1 MANGTKTK
9 QRNKDKQIM
18 RQNKGTC
25 LQAKTCLSLH
35 VSQVTETTPLTVIHV
50 RGISCQSNPSRFW
63 LFFFKPGV
71 GGENQSEIETQSS
84 EGKKREWMR
93 RR

>member
-1 MANGTKTK
+1 MCVAS
-9 QRNKDKQIM
+9 
-18 RQNKGTC
+18 
-25 LQAKTCLSLH
+25 AVSL
-35 VSQVTETTPLTVIHV
+35 IHP
-50 RGISCQSNPSRFW
+50 GSDF
-63 LFFFKPGV
+63 FFFKPGV